1 MKCSEQI
8 FEMIKF
14 ILPSLCTIIVA
25 IISSI
30 TVINSTNKSRKEES
44 AKKQQE
50 DLESFFYPFLL
61 RAKKTTQLYSALSN
75 LVDFNN
81 KSDSSENG
89 CLTYLLSGN
98 SFVGNAKVLFEQ
110 ILENDNKLNELII
123 NYSNVVSNDQ
133 LQEKLSKLSAH
144 YTILELTYK
153 GQLKG
158 DNKVLSKYSFPSEVV
173 DDLEKEVQRVK
184 TKISK
189 YNK

>member
-1 MKCSEQI
+1 MK
-8 FEMIKF
+8 
-14 ILPSLCTIIVA
+14 
-25 IISSI
+25 
-30 TVINSTNKSRKEES
+30 
-44 AKKQQE
+44 
-50 DLESFFYPFLL
+50 
-61 RAKKTTQLYSALSN
+61 
-75 LVDFNN
+75 
-81 KSDSSENG
+81 G
-89 CLTYLLSGN
+89 
-98 SFVGNAKVLFEQ
+98 
-110 ILENDNKLNELII
+110 KLNELII

-133 LQEKLSKLSAH
+133 LREKLSKLSAH